1 MPRSPKPLANSP
13 KAEDFIVKVDSKP
26 LKPSLCK
33 INPKFPIEL
42 VLFFPLALLKA
53 VAMKGSGGPPP
64 SHRRLSLKY
73 RLSHLIK
80 FLSIHSLALI
90 LQFLIKKGRLDQR
103 HFPPSPQVDLG
114 NYSQVGSAE
123 KKCEENGAGGEK
135 KEGEEEQT
143 SASEKTKVRRII
155 CPGASHAT
163 KFKRA

>member
-1 MPRSPKPLANSP
+1 MEA
-13 KAEDFIVKVDSKP
+13 
-26 LKPSLCK
+26 
-33 INPKFPIEL
+33 
-42 VLFFPLALLKA
+42 
-53 VAMKGSGGPPP
+53 PPP
-64 SHRRLSLKY
+64 SHRKLLLKY

-123 KKCEENGAGGEK
+123 KKCEENGSGGEK
-135 KEGEEEQT
+135 KEEEEEQT

-155 CPGASHAT
+155 CPGVSHTT
-163 KFKRA
+163 KFKRT

>member
-1 MPRSPKPLANSP
+1 MSLP
-13 KAEDFIVKVDSKP
+13 AEI
-26 LKPSLCK
+26 LKTIGAVFCAPAK
-33 INPKFPIEL
+33 IGS
-42 VLFFPLALLKA
+42 V
-53 VAMKGSGGPPP
+53 MKGNRSG
-64 SHRRLSLKY
+64 SHLLLKY

-103 HFPPSPQVDLG
+103 HFPRSPQVDLG
-114 NYSQVGSAE
+114 NYSQAGSAE

-155 CPGASHAT
+155 CPGASHIT
-163 KFKRA
+163 KFRRT

>member
-1 MPRSPKPLANSP
+1 
-13 KAEDFIVKVDSKP
+13 
-26 LKPSLCK
+26 
-33 INPKFPIEL
+33 
-42 VLFFPLALLKA
+42 
-53 VAMKGSGGPPP
+53 MKGNRSG
-64 SHRRLSLKY
+64 SQLLLKY

-103 HFPPSPQVDLG
+103 HFPRSPQVDLG

-155 CPGASHAT
+155 CPGASHTT

>member
-1 MPRSPKPLANSP
+1 
-13 KAEDFIVKVDSKP
+13 
-26 LKPSLCK
+26 
-33 INPKFPIEL
+33 
-42 VLFFPLALLKA
+42 
-53 VAMKGSGGPPP
+53 MKGNGGPPP
-64 SHRRLSLKY
+64 SHRKLLLKY

-135 KEGEEEQT
+135 KEEEEEHT

-155 CPGASHAT
+155 CPGGRLSHH
-163 KFKRA
+163 KVQEDVIFLFPHN